1 MLSNF
6 RDILIKKLG
15 NYFLIISCDSSGA
28 IGPKNGDFLK
38 VNGEILGKYMVRSA
52 LMEILSVK
60 AKPICISCGLGV
72 EPEPTGE
79 SIIKGIK
86 EEMIKVGLNPNED
99 LVISTEKNFPTNQTG
114 LGITAIG
121 FASKKDLLIGK
132 SKKNDLII
140 SIGLPSVGKE
150 VLENKDSIVDI
161 DDVLTLLSMDFIHG
175 IIPVGSKGIL
185 YEANILARESNLK
198 LRLFNDIKLD
208 LKKSAGPST
217 VILVTLREKYIDI
230 IKSKIKKPIHK
241 IATLI

>member
-1 MLSNF
+1 MQNI
-6 RDILIKKLG
+6 RDVLIKKLG

-28 IGPKNGDFLK
+28 IGPKNGDILK
-38 VNGEILGKYMVRSA
+38 VNGEILGKHMVRSA
-52 LMEILSVK
+52 LMEVLSVR
-60 AKPICISCGLGV
+60 AKPICISCGLCV

-79 SIIKGIK
+79 SIIRGIK

-150 VLENKDSIVDI
+150 VLENRDNIVEIEDI
-161 DDVLTLLSMDFIHG
+161 LTLLSMDFIHG

-185 YEANILARESNLK
+185 YEAKILAKESNLK
-198 LRLFNDIKLD
+198 LKFFNDIKLD
-208 LKKSAGPST
+208 IRKSAGPST
-217 VILVTLREKYIDI
+217 VVLVTLKEEYIDL
-230 IKSKIKKPIHK
+230 IKSKINKPIYE
-241 IATLI
+241 IAILY

>member
-1 MLSNF
+1 MQNI
-6 RDILIKKLG
+6 RDVLIKKLG

-28 IGPKNGDFLK
+28 IGPKNGDILK
-38 VNGEILGKYMVRSA
+38 VNGEILGKHMVRSA
-52 LMEILSVK
+52 LMEVLSVR
-60 AKPICISCGLGV
+60 AKPICISCGLCV

-79 SIIKGIK
+79 SIIRGIK

-150 VLENKDSIVDI
+150 VLENRDNIVEIEDI
-161 DDVLTLLSMDFIHG
+161 LTLLSMDFIHG

-185 YEANILARESNLK
+185 YEANILAKESNLK
-198 LRLFNDIKLD
+198 LKFFNDIKLD
-208 LKKSAGPST
+208 IRKSAGPST
-217 VILVTLREKYIDI
+217 VVLVTLKEEYIDL
-230 IKSKIKKPIHK
+230 IKSKINKPIHE
-241 IATLI
+241 IAILY

>member
-1 MLSNF
+1 MQNI
-6 RDILIKKLG
+6 RDVLIKKLG

-28 IGPKNGDFLK
+28 IGPKNGDILK
-38 VNGEILGKYMVRSA
+38 VNGEILGKHMVRSA
-52 LMEILSVK
+52 LMEVLSVR
-60 AKPICISCGLGV
+60 AKPICISCGLCV

-79 SIIKGIK
+79 SIIRGIK

-150 VLENKDSIVDI
+150 VLENRDNIVEIEDI
-161 DDVLTLLSMDFIHG
+161 LTLLSMDFIHG

-185 YEANILARESNLK
+185 YEAKILAKESNLK
-198 LRLFNDIKLD
+198 LKFFNDIKLD
-208 LKKSAGPST
+208 IRKSAGPST
-217 VILVTLREKYIDI
+217 VVLVTLKEEYIDL
-230 IKSKIKKPIHK
+230 IKSKINKPIHE
-241 IATLI
+241 IAILY

>member
-1 MLSNF
+1 
-6 RDILIKKLG
+6 
-15 NYFLIISCDSSGA
+15 A
-28 IGPKNGDFLK
+28 IGPKNGDILK
-38 VNGEILGKYMVRSA
+38 VNGEILGKHMVRSA
-52 LMEILSVK
+52 LMEVLSVR
-60 AKPICISCGLGV
+60 AKPICISCGLCV

-79 SIIKGIK
+79 SIIRGIK

-150 VLENKDSIVDI
+150 VLENRDNIVEIEDI
-161 DDVLTLLSMDFIHG
+161 LTLLSMDFIHG

-185 YEANILARESNLK
+185 YEANILAKESNLK
-198 LRLFNDIKLD
+198 LKFFNDIKLD
-208 LKKSAGPST
+208 IRKSAGPST
-217 VILVTLREKYIDI
+217 VVLVTLKEEYIDL
-230 IKSKIKKPIHK
+230 IKSKINKPIHE
-241 IATLI
+241 IAILY

>member
-1 MLSNF
+1 MRNI
-6 RDILIKKLG
+6 RDVLIKKLG

-28 IGPKNGDFLK
+28 IGPKNGDILK
-38 VNGEILGKYMVRSA
+38 VNGEILGKHMVRSA
-52 LMEILSVK
+52 LMEVLSVR

-72 EPEPTGE
+72 EPEPTGV

-121 FASKKDLLIGK
+121 FASEKDLLIGK

-150 VLENKDSIVDI
+150 VLENRDNIVEIEDI
-161 DDVLTLLSMDFIHG
+161 LTLLSMDFIHG

-185 YEANILARESNLK
+185 YEANILAKESNLK
-198 LRLFNDIKLD
+198 LKFFNDIKLD
-208 LKKSAGPST
+208 IRKSAGPST
-217 VILVTLREKYIDI
+217 VVLVTLKKEYIDL
-230 IKSKIKKPIHK
+230 IKSKINKPIHE
-241 IATLI
+241 IAILY

>member
-1 MLSNF
+1 MQNI
-6 RDILIKKLG
+6 RDVLIKKLG

-28 IGPKNGDFLK
+28 IGPKNGDILK
-38 VNGEILGKYMVRSA
+38 VNGEILGKHMVRSA
-52 LMEILSVK
+52 LMEVLSVK
-60 AKPICISCGLGV
+60 AKPICISCGLCV

-79 SIIKGIK
+79 SIIRGIK

-150 VLENKDSIVDI
+150 VLENRDNIVEIEDI
-161 DDVLTLLSMDFIHG
+161 LTLLSMDFIHG

-185 YEANILARESNLK
+185 YEANILAKESNLK
-198 LRLFNDIKLD
+198 LKFFNDIKLD
-208 LKKSAGPST
+208 IRKSAGPST
-217 VILVTLREKYIDI
+217 VVLVTLKEEYIDL
-230 IKSKIKKPIHK
+230 IKSKINKPIHE
-241 IATLI
+241 IAILY